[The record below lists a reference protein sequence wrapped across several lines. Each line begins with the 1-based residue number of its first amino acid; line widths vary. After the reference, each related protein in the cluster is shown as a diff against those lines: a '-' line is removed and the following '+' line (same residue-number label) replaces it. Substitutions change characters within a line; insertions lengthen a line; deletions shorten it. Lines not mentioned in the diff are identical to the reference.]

1 MTRCV
6 LEPARSLGGW
16 NEEVKEE
23 VARNKAGEV
32 AREGHAEPPGPGEK
46 VGRFILVSK
55 EQLKARSR
63 GRDTTMLEFW
73 KPGVESTRG
82 KGGTAGW
89 VAREEP
95 PQTGVREREGAR
107 GDEGKGG
114 FQELSALPH
123 LASRNTRPEAY
134 PGL

>member
-1 MTRCV
+1 MTQCV

-23 VARNKAGEV
+23 MARNKTGEV
-32 AREGHAEPPGPGEK
+32 ATEGHAELPGPGEK
-46 VGRFILVSK
+46 VGHFILVSK
-55 EQLKARSR
+55 EQLKGRSR
-63 GRDTTMLEFW
+63 GHDTTMLEFW

-82 KGGTAGW
+82 KGGTADW
-89 VAREEP
+89 ATREEP
-95 PQTGVREREGAR
+95 PQTGVREREGGH
-107 GDEGKGG
+107 GDEGEGG
-114 FQELSALPH
+114 FQDLSALPH